1 MSRRLTAHYGTN
13 MDELFGLP
21 AHPLLVH
28 FPVVAI
34 PALTILAVVAAIRPS
49 FRQRFG
55 IPIVLFGA
63 VTAIATFLAA
73 QSGEAI
79 LEDWS
84 NKALAETHKSL
95 GETLRILVLGL
106 VTLLSVSV
114 ILGRREG
121 IPEKD
126 PRVLFT
132 NLGVLVLAILSA
144 IWTIRTGHEGAKLT
158 WDFG

>member
-1 MSRRLTAHYGTN
+1 

-34 PALTILAVVAAIRPS
+34 PALTLFAIVCAVRPS
-49 FRQRFG
+49 FRERYGMAIIAFA
-55 IPIVLFGA
+55 VLTA
-63 VTAIATFLAA
+63 VSTLLAA

-79 LEDWS
+79 LEDYFD
-84 NKALAETHKSL
+84 KPKAETHQSL
-95 GETLRILVLGL
+95 GETLRILVLAL
-106 VTLLSVSV
+106 TASLIASVVLS
-114 ILGRREG
+114 RRG
-121 IPEKD
+121 DISEKD
-126 PRVLFT
+126 PRVRFV

-158 WDFG
+158 WDF